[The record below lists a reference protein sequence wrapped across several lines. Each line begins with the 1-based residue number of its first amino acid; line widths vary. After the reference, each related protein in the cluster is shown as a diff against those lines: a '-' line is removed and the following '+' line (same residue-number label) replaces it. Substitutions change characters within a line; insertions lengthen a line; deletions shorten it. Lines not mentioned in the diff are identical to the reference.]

1 MRAFVPELTRLPRRR
16 VLTVT
21 TIGNPNKVAQRCV
34 NALFGTAYGT
44 KFKVFG
50 PKKKM
55 VVGRLACRWMNALHA
70 PSSQW
75 EARWGLEVPSF
86 VTGRDLQQSDP
97 RMRVKVADWDYDLVA
112 QILHQGP
119 YADEWPS
126 IEKLHAF
133 VKEKG
138 YRIVGPHE
146 EEYLTRPD
154 VKLPKTIIRYRVKK
168 VARRRAARPAGR
180 A

>member
-16 VLTVT
+16 VLSVT
-21 TIGNPNKVAQRCV
+21 TVGSPNKVAQRCV

-50 PKKKM
+50 PLKQKM
-55 VVGRLACRWMNALHA
+55 EVGLLACRWTNALKA
-70 PSSQW
+70 PPSKW
-75 EARWGLEVPSF
+75 EARWGLEVSSF
-86 VTGRDLQQSDP
+86 VTGRALLQADP
-97 RMRVKVADWDYDLVA
+97 KTRVTVANWDYGLVA
-112 QILHQGP
+112 QILHKGP
-119 YADEWPS
+119 YAEEWPS

-154 VKLPKTIIRYRVKK
+154 VKVPKTIIRYRVKK
-168 VARRRAARPAGR
+168 LARRRR